1 MKTFGFGLTRGTMSV
16 LSLAA
21 FCGMASAR
29 DLVWTGD
36 KSSDWDLTSLN
47 WRVAGDAENTPV
59 AFESGDNV
67 LFDDSAASY
76 SVTLVRVDTTKD
88 FQFDIGNVVFSNET
102 QNYTFDA
109 DNHNWIYQRGGF
121 GTIDKWGAARVDVL
135 TRLDTAKNFTCHQGE
150 WK

>member
-47 WRVAGDAENTPV
+47 WRVAGDA
-59 AFESGDNV
+59 
-67 LFDDSAASY
+67 
-76 SVTLVRVDTTKD
+76 
-88 FQFDIGNVVFSNET
+88 
-102 QNYTFDA
+102 
-109 DNHNWIYQRGGF
+109 
-121 GTIDKWGAARVDVL
+121 
-135 TRLDTAKNFTCHQGE
+135 
-150 WK
+150 